1 MEKKYKLTQESFDS
15 KKAELDRLKN
25 EGRIEMAERIKVAR
39 SFGDL
44 SENAEYDEAMN
55 DQAKLEDKISRL
67 EDELDNCEIID
78 ENNLSKDVVNT
89 GSRVAFVNLDT
100 KQESEYLIL
109 SPSEA
114 KPSEGIISDQCPIG
128 RALLGS
134 KKGDIVEVMLPSGNT
149 TKIQVAEILQPN
161 MRK

>member
-15 KKAELDRLKN
+15 KKAELERLKN

-78 ENNLSKDVVNT
+78 ESSLSKDVVNT

-100 KQESEYLIL
+100 KVKSEYLIL

-114 KPSEGIISDQCPIG
+114 QPSEGIISDQCPIG
-128 RALLGS
+128 RALIGA
-134 KKGDIVEVMLPSGNT
+134 KQGDIVEVMLPSGGT
-149 TKIQVAEILQPN
+149 TKLQVAEIK
-161 MRK
+161 RK